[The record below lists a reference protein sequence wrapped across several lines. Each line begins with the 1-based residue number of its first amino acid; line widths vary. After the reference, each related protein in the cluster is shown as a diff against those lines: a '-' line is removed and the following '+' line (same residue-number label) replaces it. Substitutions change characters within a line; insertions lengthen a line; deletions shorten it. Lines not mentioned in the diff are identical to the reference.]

1 MSRVE
6 VDVKI
11 PELDAYIKQVHGK
24 ARALT
29 PAESKVLTREAQA
42 QLRVIK
48 LNWPVRTGASRAA
61 WRVRVKGR
69 PGAIGLQF
77 SNRMHYASYVT
88 PKGATPVAAG
98 GVAWYKTLLLNVT
111 KANKPRLIRLM
122 REAIDKTELQL
133 AGGDTTRTVGQQRI
147 QLPTRAARADRARAS
162 DTGLLRIARQI
173 EQVFS

>member
-6 VDVKI
+6 VNVKI

-48 LNWPVRTGASRAA
+48 LNWPVNTGASRAA
-61 WRVRVKGR
+61 WRVRVIGR
-69 PGAIGLQF
+69 PGAIGLRF
-77 SNRMHYASYVT
+77 NNRMHYASWVT
-88 PKGATPVAAG
+88 PKGATPVSSG
-98 GVAWYKTLLLNVT
+98 GVPWFKTLLTEVT
-111 KANKPRLIRLM
+111 TANKPRLIRLM

-147 QLPTRAARADRARAS
+147 QLPTRAARAGRARA
-162 DTGLLRIARQI
+162 TNPGLLQLVQ
-173 EQVFS
+173 QVFT

>member
-6 VDVKI
+6 VNVTI
-11 PELDAYIKQVHGK
+11 PELDAYIKKVHGK

-48 LNWPVRTGASRAA
+48 LNWPVNTGASRAA

-77 SNRMHYASYVT
+77 SNRMHYASYITPRGVT
-88 PKGATPVAAG
+88 PVKDG
-98 GVAWYKTLLLNVT
+98 GEPWFKTLLTEVT
-111 KANKPRLIRLM
+111 KTNKPRLIRLM
-122 REAIDKTELQL
+122 REAIDKTELAL
-133 AGGDTTRTVGQQRI
+133 AGGGTTRTVGQQRV
-147 QLPTRAARADRARAS
+147 QLPTRAARARQARAG
-162 DTGLLRIARQI
+162 DTGLLQLVQRA
-173 EQVFS
+173 FS